1 MTSIPIN
8 DKRKSSSAMAS
19 SLLALCSFL
28 ERMDANENKQEAA
41 SITATRLVISSIKEF

>member
-8 DKRKSSSAMAS
+8 DKRKSISAIAS
-19 SLLALCSFL
+19 SLLTLRSFP

-41 SITATRLVISSIKEF
+41 SIMATRLVISSIKEF